1 MTQFLNVQPGCE
13 APDFSFTTLDRR
25 YDHGVSSRHT
35 ESSSRSRFL
44 GESFWTAMVGA
55 ICAHFTLVYNLNN
68 RPFLNLS
75 RYAAGQESLPFQA
88 RVLMAWIFRALAGRS
103 FISAVASRLPV
114 HDPYIAIQ
122 IFISFVTL
130 FGAITFTRGSLYLLT
145 SHSTFSRWAALL
157 VAFMAYFNLPFVYGL
172 AYTLPYDLPSL
183 FFFTGCIFCVLR
195 RSYFLFYL
203 LFMLGIFNRE
213 TICFVTLFF
222 LVWELSQTRLQDLP
236 RASISRTGPIRDY
249 AARWPAGSSLDSNQ
263 DLSEAPFRIEPTRE
277 WWRRTFCPPF

>member
-1 MTQFLNVQPGCE
+1 
-13 APDFSFTTLDRR
+13 
-25 YDHGVSSRHT
+25 
-35 ESSSRSRFL
+35 
-44 GESFWTAMVGA
+44 
-55 ICAHFTLVYNLNN
+55 
-68 RPFLNLS
+68 
-75 RYAAGQESLPFQA
+75 
-88 RVLMAWIFRALAGRS
+88 LAGRS

-236 RASISRTGPIRDY
+236 RASISRTSRLEIMLHVGLQAALWIAIKIYLKHRFALNPQENGGAGLFVPHFSYNLHELFKPQQWPLLVSNFGFTLPLLISQRKWICNAGIARACAVMLPLWLCLMFYVGVIIEIRIY
-249 AARWPAGSSLDSNQ
+249 TELIGLVSLAVALIGFNRWFVVRDLDGVS
-263 DLSEAPFRIEPTRE
+263 
-277 WWRRTFCPPF
+277 